1 MGVMEGV
8 GAAAAADALWAACCV
23 LGPSVS
29 GSRLWTDSPLNG
41 ASARRTVRSPILQMR
56 KLRPPNKKTA
66 WPRSHLISG
75 SESVLFRS

>member
-1 MGVMEGV
+1 MGVMEG
-8 GAAAAADALWAACCV
+8 ADALWDACCV

-29 GSRLWTDSPLNG
+29 GSQLWTDSPLKG

-56 KLRPPNKKTA
+56 KLRPPNEYTA